1 MVKLRTPRPPAP
13 IGSEDEEIKH
23 RDDAS
28 ATVRGDGQPS
38 VDHLVV
44 EEGRWRNVRAPR
56 QGQGWWLNDEQ
67 SIRIA
72 SAFARQA
79 VSSPGTP
86 LCSACID
93 LLEVTGVGITIM
105 SGEHSGPV
113 CSSNE
118 RSAGLEDLQFALGE
132 GPCQDAFAAGAPVL
146 TPQLDD
152 LAWARWP
159 TFVGQ
164 AVEAGIG
171 AVFAFPLA
179 SGSATVG
186 VLTIYEDD
194 AGELSDAQCRD
205 TVAVAT
211 VLAHTLL
218 TMQPSAA
225 DDVLPES
232 LDSAF
237 VHRAEVHQASGMVAV
252 QLGVPVTEALVRIRG
267 HAYAAGRDL
276 AAVAADVVGRH
287 LRLVDDRHLDEEG

>member
-1 MVKLRTPRPPAP
+1 
-13 IGSEDEEIKH
+13 
-23 RDDAS
+23 
-28 ATVRGDGQPS
+28 
-38 VDHLVV
+38 VD
-44 EEGRWRNVRAPR
+44 
-56 QGQGWWLNDEQ
+56 DEQ
-67 SIRIA
+67 SLRIA

-79 VSSPGTP
+79 ASSPGAP
-86 LCSACID
+86 LCSACVE
-93 LLEVTGVGITIM
+93 LLDVAGVGITIM
-105 SGEHSGPV
+105 SGGHSGPV

-132 GPCQDAFAAGAPVL
+132 GPCQDAFASGAPVL

-152 LAWARWP
+152 RAWDRWP

-179 SGSATVG
+179 SGSAPVG

-205 TVAVAT
+205 TLAVAS

-218 TMQPSAA
+218 TLPRSAA
-225 DDVLPES
+225 KDGLPES

-237 VHRAEVHQASGMVAV
+237 DHRAEVHQAAGMVSV
-252 QLGVPVTEALVRIRG
+252 QLDIPVPEALVRIRG
-267 HAYAAGRDL
+267 HAYATGRDL
-276 AAVAADVVGRH
+276 AAVAADVVGRR
-287 LRLVDDRHLDEEG
+287 LRLVDDPHIDEEG